1 MMGSSNSLV
10 WILQIMVWMLT
21 NRATT
26 TNFVTDGGGDIK
38 FDKPFAEVPAQTG
51 PAKGTFSLYLRGA
64 GWAVPLWGGLSGF
77 T

>member
-1 MMGSSNSLV
+1 MLMMGSSNSLV

-26 TNFVTDGGGDIK
+26 TDFVTDASGDIN

-51 PAKGTFSLYLRGA
+51 PAKGTFLLYLRG
-64 GWAVPLWGGLSGF
+64 AVPLWGGLSGF